1 MPLYKPSELNKFL
14 KDLGVEPKKGLSQNF
29 LIDGNI
35 LKKLIHAAAV
45 EKGDTVLEIGPG
57 PGVLTE
63 ALLETGASVVA
74 IEKDETLANHLKRLD
89 NGKLKILID
98 DFRNIHLKRLL
109 KDNQKFKVI
118 ANIPYSITGLVIQ
131 RLLPLTPFVQSIHL
145 MVQKEVA
152 ERCVAKVGTKDY
164 SSFTLFVNYHA
175 QAKYLFTVPR
185 TCFHPK
191 PKVDSAIIEF
201 ILHPPPIEGPSEP
214 LFEMIQTAFHQRRKM
229 LRSSLKT
236 VAKPSQI
243 EEALETLGHK
253 KTARPQELSLTDFSR
268 LLQAL
273 NHTKQQ

>member
-1 MPLYKPSELNKFL
+1 MPLYKPTELNKFL

-35 LKKLIHAAAV
+35 LNKLIRASAV
-45 EKGDTVLEIGPG
+45 QKGDTVLEIGPG

-63 ALLETGASVVA
+63 ALLKTGASVVA

-118 ANIPYSITGLVIQ
+118 ANIPYSITGLVIR
-131 RLLPLTPFVQSIHL
+131 RLLPLTLLVHSIHL

-152 ERCVAKVGTKDY
+152 ERCVAKVQTKDY

-201 ILHPPPIEGPSEP
+201 ILQPPPVEAPYEP
-214 LFEMIQTAFHQRRKM
+214 LFEMIQAAFQQRRKM

-236 VAKPSQI
+236 FAKPNQI
-243 EEALETLGHK
+243 EETLAAFGHK
-253 KTARPQELSLTDFSR
+253 KTARPQELSLTDFSN
-268 LLQAL
+268 LWLSLSHKPLQ
-273 NHTKQQ
+273 